1 MAEAAEH
8 DHNHGSGCSHVTQQ
22 AERAG
27 QAIADAEAVC
37 RAKGVRLTPIRRRVL
52 EARYATQKP
61 LGANDLAELLGPK
74 GRRLAPITVYRA
86 LDFLMEQGLVHRL
99 ASRNAYVA
107 CPKAHEGGE
116 AVAFLICETCGGVD
130 ELTSPEL
137 SSTLQGLLGKEG
149 FAPNGKVLEITGH
162 CSHCH

>member
-1 MAEAAEH
+1 MAEAA
-8 DHNHGSGCSHVTQQ
+8 
-22 AERAG
+22 ALERAE
-27 QAIADAEAVC
+27 EAC
-37 RAKGVRLTPIRRRVL
+37 RRRGVQLTELRRQVL
-52 EARYATQKP
+52 ELVLLAGQPIGAYALLDRLRAARP
-61 LGANDLAELLGPK
+61 GA
-74 GRRLAPITVYRA
+74 APPTVYRA